1 MNGSK
6 DVINTC
12 KHTEKNIIQA
22 SKKKKK
28 GDPVIFNK
36 MNEPRAHY
44 AEWNK
49 PDRDKSCMV
58 LLTCRSLKE
67 IKTHAYRVEK

>member
-6 DVINTC
+6 DVIHTC

-22 SKKKKK
+22 SKKKK

-36 MNEPRAHY
+36 MNEPGAHY
-44 AEWNK
+44 AE
-49 PDRDKSCMV
+49 
-58 LLTCRSLKE
+58 
-67 IKTHAYRVEK
+67 